1 MSPGDH
7 GWLPAIETTCDKT
20 RPFAGALPK
29 PHRWLAFIVWG
40 RQEWIASD

>member
-7 GWLPAIETTCDKT
+7 GWLPAIEATCDKM

-29 PHRWLAFIVWG
+29 PLVG
-40 RQEWIASD
+40 G